1 MRTYKVIAMD
11 PEQMGNI
18 EVGDLLQE
26 VPASMGYAFMN
37 TRTGKI
43 LSFMGEPFPA
53 YYVRL

>member
-53 YYVRL
+53 YYIRL